1 MTTIPATDG
10 VPVTI
15 TGTAEEA
22 GASAARAA
30 ADAILSALSASGRA
44 RVIFASAPSQEA
56 MLKGLAAD
64 TRIDWSRV
72 HGLHM
77 DEYIGIDAADPRA
90 FGAWLA
96 HRLPVH
102 RFASFDRIDPSGDA
116 DAEVRRYEAAVRAEP
131 VDLTCL
137 GFGVNGHIAFNEPG
151 ADLDDPRF
159 VRTVDLAPASRR
171 QQVTEG
177 LFGEL
182 GDVPV
187 RAITLTVPAL
197 LSARTLVATVL
208 GRPKAAAV
216 AAALTGPVS
225 PACPASAIRR
235 HEDVT
240 VHLDAAAAGELDR
253 PR

>member
-15 TGTAEEA
+15 SRSSEEA

-30 ADAILSALSASGRA
+30 AGAILAAIAASGRA

-56 MLKGLAAD
+56 MLRGLAGDA
-64 TRIDWSRV
+64 RIDWSRV

-77 DEYIGIDAADPRA
+77 DEYIGIDPADPRA

-96 HRLPVH
+96 ERLPVD
-102 RFASFDRIDPSGDA
+102 RFASFARIDPSGDA
-116 DAEVRRYEAAVRAEP
+116 EAEARRYEAVVRAEP

-151 ADLDDPRF
+151 SDLDDTRF
-159 VRTVDLAPASRR
+159 VRTVELAPASRQ
-171 QQVTEG
+171 QQVTDG
-177 LFGEL
+177 LFGRVD
-182 GDVPV
+182 DVPG

-208 GRPKAAAV
+208 GRQKAAAV
-216 AAALTGPVS
+216 SAALTGPIS
-225 PACPASAIRR
+225 AACPASAIRR
-235 HEDVT
+235 HLAAT
-240 VHLDAAAAGELDR
+240 VHLDAAAASGID
-253 PR
+253 